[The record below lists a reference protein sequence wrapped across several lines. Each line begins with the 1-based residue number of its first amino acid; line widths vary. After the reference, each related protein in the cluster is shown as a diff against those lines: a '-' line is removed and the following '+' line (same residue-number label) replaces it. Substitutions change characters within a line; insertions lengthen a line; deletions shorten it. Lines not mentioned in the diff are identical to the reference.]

1 MHDQGLDSQL
11 LNHLIEEVQASRKY
25 RGLSIPEET
34 LRDLLAQELTKGR
47 SGSAAQQAVREK
59 LHNIMAP
66 YLGDPDYED
75 SSRKLTAAAESG
87 QPGKIKEVC
96 LEILGSHASTRE
108 RIPLLD
114 TFYQQ
119 LWQVTG
125 QPEVVLDL
133 ACALHPF
140 GLPWMGL
147 NENTRYY
154 AYDLHT
160 PRIELINHFLLLLG
174 RDPLGVVQDILVTP
188 PTIQADVAIF
198 FKEAHRFEQ
207 RQHGATRSLLQAL
220 NAKWLLVSLPASD
233 LKGHHSLVERQR
245 KLINLVLT
253 GFDWSFEE
261 LQVGNELVFCIRKS

>member
-1 MHDQGLDSQL
+1 MHDPGPDSLL
-11 LNHLIEEVQASRKY
+11 LNHLIEEVQSSRKY

-34 LRDLLAQELTKGR
+34 LRDLLMQELTKGR

-66 YLGDPDYED
+66 YLGDPEYDV
-75 SSRKLTAAAESG
+75 SSRQLTAAVESG
-87 QPGKIKEVC
+87 EPRKIQEVC
-96 LEILGSHASTRE
+96 LEIMGSHASTRE

-125 QPEVVLDL
+125 KPEVVLDL

-147 NENTRYY
+147 SEKTRYY
-154 AYDLHT
+154 AYDLHA
-160 PRIELINHFLLLLG
+160 PRIALINHFLHLLG
-174 RDPLGVVQDILVTP
+174 REPLGYVQDILVTP
-188 PTIQADVAIF
+188 PNIQADVAIF

-207 RQHGATRSLLQAL
+207 RQHGATRSLLKAL
-220 NAKWLLVSLPASD
+220 NAKWLLVSLPAAD

-245 KLINLVLT
+245 KLISLVLT
-253 GFDWSFEE
+253 SLDWPIQE
-261 LQVGNELVFCIRKS
+261 LLIGNELVFCIQKS